1 MPLPV
6 GLVTLMLV
14 PLKRNA
20 LEELVPIASTSPQY
34 VYYWGDL
41 SDILKRV
48 LISVVGVILVWL
60 LLGFLGD
67 VLQLLLGFTAG
78 LYWLWAPVYWAT
90 RRNLRVRKYNYCG
103 FWRGQVYDVS
113 ISEELI
119 GKEETVNQQGDLV
132 IIENRERRLNLRVGD
147 RTGFTTRTQ
156 VPLRRN
162 HQLIR
167 PGDPVEAAVFSHE
180 PDLRQLSRISDLYF
194 PTHRLWVSDY
204 PVVSHE
210 VFEQVSQSLRSR
222 RRPLSGIDS

>member
-1 MPLPV
+1 
-6 GLVTLMLV
+6 MLV
-14 PLKRNA
+14 SLKRKA
-20 LEELVPIASTSPQY
+20 FEELVPIVSTAPQY
-34 VYYWGDL
+34 TYYWGNL
-41 SDILKRV
+41 SDVLKRV
-48 LISVVGVILVWL
+48 LISVVGVVLVWL
-60 LLGFLGD
+60 LGGFLGS
-67 VLQLLLGFTAG
+67 VLQLFLGMTAG

-90 RRNLRVRKYNYCG
+90 RRNLKVRQYRYCG
-103 FWRGQVYDVS
+103 LWRGQVFDVS

-167 PGDPVEAAVFSHE
+167 PGDVVEAAVFSSD
-180 PDLRQLSRISDLYF
+180 PDLRQISRVSDFYF
-194 PTHRLWVSDY
+194 PAHKLWVSDY

-210 VFEQVSQSLRSR
+210 VFEEISRSLRTQR
-222 RRPLSGIDS
+222 PRTQRRPLTSIDS

>member
-1 MPLPV
+1 
-6 GLVTLMLV
+6 MLV
-14 PLKRNA
+14 SLKRKA
-20 LEELVPIASTSPQY
+20 FEELVPIVSTAPQY
-34 VYYWGDL
+34 AYYWGNL
-41 SDILKRV
+41 SDVLKRV
-48 LISVVGVILVWL
+48 LISVVGVVLVWL
-60 LLGFLGD
+60 LGGFLGD
-67 VLQLLLGFTAG
+67 VLQLILGLTAF

-90 RRNLRVRKYNYCG
+90 RRNLKVRKYPYCG
-103 FWRGQVYDVS
+103 LWRGQVFDVS

-167 PGDPVEAAVFSHE
+167 PGDVVEAAVFSFE
-180 PDLRQLSRISDLYF
+180 PDLQQIARVSDFYF
-194 PTHRLWVSDY
+194 PAHKLWVSDY

-210 VFEQVSQSLRSR
+210 VFEEISRSLRTQR
-222 RRPLSGIDS
+222 PRTQRRPLTSIDS